1 MSTHREQQREETRK
15 RLYEAS
21 LRIFR
26 RDGVAGARIDEIAQ
40 EAGVSRGTFYFH
52 YPSKEDVLL
61 QLLRESQEEMVV
73 GLEALDP
80 QSALPVVLER
90 VAVLMAR
97 TWEDD
102 AGLLAQLGMVALK
115 RTAANLA
122 ELEESHPAAA
132 ALVPWFEK
140 AAERGEVGD
149 LIPPALL
156 TEFFLVNIFGAAL
169 AWCGN
174 PVVGLEELLRNVVI
188 FFLRAARPEMPDP
201 GSK

>member
-1 MSTHREQQREETRK
+1 MGNHRERRREETRK

-26 RDGVAGARIDEIAQ
+26 RQGVGPTRIDEIAS

-52 YPSKEDVLL
+52 FPSKEDVLL
-61 QLLRESQEEMVV
+61 QLLRDSQEHMVDD
-73 GLEALDP
+73 LEDLDP
-80 QSALPVVLER
+80 DSTLPQVLER

-97 TWEDD
+97 QWEDD
-102 AGLLAQLGMVALK
+102 AALLAQIGMVALK

-122 ELEESHPAAA
+122 DLEESHPVQG
-132 ALVPWFEK
+132 ALVPWFEA

-149 LIPPALL
+149 LIPPVLL
-156 TEFFLVNIFGAAL
+156 TEFFLVNMFGAAL

-174 PVVGLEELLRNVVI
+174 PVVGLEELLRNVVV
-188 FFLRAARPEMPDP
+188 FFLRAARHD
-201 GSK
+201 